1 MLPVNDRGRLR
12 PCLWSGLEFLWHGL
26 MSEMLSTLAAALGR
40 REEREAAKAGW
51 ALKADCH
58 SRDAKNLR

>member
-1 MLPVNDRGRLR
+1 VLPVNDRGRLR

-40 REEREAAKAGW
+40 REEREAAEAG
-51 ALKADCH
+51 
-58 SRDAKNLR
+58 